1 MSLIELK
8 LITIVSERILKNQII
23 KKILECGAKGYTMIE
38 ATGEG
43 SRGIRASE
51 FEGRNIKLEV
61 IASDEVANK
70 IFQVIRTEYF
80 ENFAVIVYSQ
90 NVQVVRGDKY
100 I

>member
-8 LITIVSERILKNQII
+8 LITIVSERLLKNQII
-23 KKILECGAKGYTMIE
+23 KKIQECGAKGYTMVE

-51 FEGRNIKLEV
+51 FEGRNIKFEV
-61 IASDEVANK
+61 IASNEVANK
-70 IFQVIRTEYF
+70 IFQVISAEYF

-90 NVQVVRGDKY
+90 NVEVVRGDKY

>member
-1 MSLIELK
+1 MSLVDLK

-23 KKILECGAKGYTMIE
+23 KKIQECGAKGYTMIE

-51 FEGRNIKLEV
+51 FEGRNVKIEI
-61 IASDEVANK
+61 IASNEVASK
-70 IFQVIRTEYF
+70 IFQVIRAEYF

-90 NVQVVRGDKY
+90 DVKVVRGDKY

>member
-1 MSLIELK
+1 MSLVDLK

-23 KKILECGAKGYTMIE
+23 KKIQECGAKGYTMVE

-51 FEGRNIKLEV
+51 FEGRNVKIEI
-61 IASDEVANK
+61 IASNEVASK
-70 IFQVIRTEYF
+70 IFQVIRAEYF

-90 NVQVVRGDKY
+90 DVKVVRGDKY